1 MTDPTTALLERHLD
15 AWGRAELHS
24 ASKALPDPGPAFTNA
39 VGAEAKYQ
47 RVLNRV
53 VLLALLLVLVALAV
67 VAYIRSN
74 PPSPAGGDDVILTK
88 EIRTLSPLPLVR

>member
-24 ASKALPDPGPAFTNA
+24 ASKALPDPGPAFMNA

-47 RVLNRV
+47 RMLSRGVLI
-53 VLLALLLVLVALAV
+53 ALLLVLLALAI
-67 VAYIRSN
+67 VAYFRSN
-74 PPSPAGGDDVILTK
+74 PPSPAGGDDVPARMD
-88 EIRTLSPLPLVR
+88 IRTHSPLSLVR